1 MVCVYICTCYR
12 KSITVWCNIA
22 GDLLLG
28 QSFKT
33 PTHGQVLKTS
43 EMLFTV
49 HASVYTACCVC
60 VCVCACMRACVFV
73 CMSTSAHNYD
83 MYTYLFQLICY
94 FWLWHYVCNGKSF
107 LIIITVV
114 TFVRILS

>member
-12 KSITVWCNIA
+12 KSMTVWCNIA
-22 GDLLLG
+22 GDLFLG

-33 PTHGQVLKTS
+33 PTHGQVLK
-43 EMLFTV
+43 V
-49 HASVYTACCVC
+49 HASVYTACS
-60 VCVCACMRACVFV
+60 VCVCACIRACVYV

-94 FWLWHYVCNGKSF
+94 FWLCHYVCNGKSF